1 MHSFD
6 PYSDDFLENPH
17 EVFRGIREQ
26 SPVYYNEEHDF
37 YALTRYA
44 DVAGAYRD
52 HAVFSSAGGIDLAM
66 VQSEQSPPAVI
77 LFMDPP
83 EHGRMR
89 GLASAAFT
97 PRAVSDQRQAVTE
110 IVRSYLDAADPDA
123 FDIVR
128 DLAGPFPVE
137 VITRMAGV
145 PTEFRQQVR
154 VWSDSALRSRSGTG
168 EAEQAAA
175 LTATLELFAY
185 YMKLVEE
192 RRDELGDDTISEL
205 ISARLE
211 RTSGDSTHL
220 DDLEIASFAAL
231 LAGAGA
237 LTVTTTLGSAI
248 AAFSDHQDQWQRLV
262 DDRSRIGAAVEEVL
276 RFDGP
281 VLYNVRC
288 TRQELSLHGVRI
300 PAGKPVLLCAAAA
313 NRDPRVFADPD
324 RFDIDRPRT
333 AQHFAF
339 GQGIH
344 TCLGK
349 ALARMECEIAIDH
362 LLDFIPR
369 YRVDWPH
376 SRRVS
381 SALEWGWSE
390 LPVRLVDGEG
400 RPQHAG

>member
-26 SPVYYNEEHDF
+26 SAVYYNEERDF

-44 DVAGAYRD
+44 DVADAYRD
-52 HAVFSSAGGIDLAM
+52 HAVYSSAGGIDLAM
-66 VQSEQSPPAVI
+66 VQSEQSPPEVI

-97 PRAVSDQRQAVTE
+97 PRAVSGQREVVAE
-110 IVRSYLDAADPDA
+110 IVRAYLNVADPA
-123 FDIVR
+123 TFDVVR
-128 DLAGPFPVE
+128 DFAEPFPVE
-137 VITRMAGV
+137 VITRMTGV

-154 VWSDSALRSRSGTG
+154 VWSDAALRSRSGTA
-168 EAEQAAA
+168 EAEQSAA

-185 YMKLVEE
+185 YMKLVAE
-192 RRDELGDDTISEL
+192 RRDELGDDIISEL
-205 ISARLE
+205 VAARLE
-211 RTSGDSTHL
+211 RSAGNSSHL

-237 LTVTTTLGSAI
+237 LTVTSTIGSAI
-248 AAFSDHQDQWQRLV
+248 AAFSHHQDQWQRLV

-288 TRQELSLHGVRI
+288 TRQEISLHGVRI

-313 NRDPRVFADPD
+313 NRDPRIFVNPD

-333 AQHFAF
+333 TQHFAF

-362 LLDFIPR
+362 LLDFMPR

-390 LPVRLVDGEG
+390 LPVQRGDSAG
-400 RPQHAG
+400 RPQSAG